1 MPLKI
6 ADSNVLQHYPTL
18 LTEYL
23 QASRSNKVAIPEE
36 VMIEKHK
43 GNAALSIT
51 RSFEQARRHPYQV
64 VLLRSLPSIY
74 GWSICSAAGARHLI
88 DQEQTKHF
96 AAWYDA
102 IVTKSNAPDVKE
114 HLASRSRQAQEQLD
128 EIGKSV
134 EHMLPIFE
142 MLNEDFEPGEL
153 TQLRKRKSYGRTTQI
168 KLMEIM
174 YRITRALFRNAG
186 VPEHRQP
193 LLVSDAPHYFI
204 FRYAMCMTLLYTRW
218 VNAGTWSEKRD
229 RLVNDV
235 IDMHIA
241 ALGTF
246 YGGVLSMDERLVDVH
261 REARFMLRNIRAF
274 VG

>member
-1 MPLKI
+1 MPIKI
-6 ADSNVLQHYPTL
+6 ADTNVLQHDPTL

-23 QASRSNKVAIPEE
+23 AASQSNKVAIPEE

-51 RSFEQARRHPYQV
+51 RSFEQARRYPNQIV
-64 VLLRSLPSIY
+64 ILRGLPSIY

-88 DQEQTKHF
+88 DLKQTKHF
-96 AAWYDA
+96 AEWYDA
-102 IVTKSNAPDVKE
+102 IVNEPNASDVKE
-114 HLASRSRQAQEQLD
+114 HLASRARQAREQMN

-142 MLNEDFEPGEL
+142 KINGDFDSGEV
-153 TQLRKRKSYGRTTQI
+153 TELRKRKSYGRTTQI
-168 KLMEIM
+168 KLMDIM
-174 YRITRALFRNAG
+174 YRISRALFKHAG
-186 VPEHRQP
+186 VPQNRQP
-193 LLVSDAPHYFI
+193 SLVSDAPHYFI

-218 VNAGTWSEKRD
+218 VNAGTWSEKRE

-246 YGGVLSMDERLVDVH
+246 YGGVLSADERLVGVH
-261 REARFMLRNIRAF
+261 LEARFMLRSIRGF